1 MKEFLFVIIQVIAN
15 IIQSVTGFAGGPI
28 AIPPSMAL
36 VGVENA
42 KASITFILLLV
53 TAIITV
59 QNLKYINYKKLGIM
73 LFFMII
79 GMIPGVWLFDKL
91 PTKALMIIYGTVVVF
106 IGIEKLV
113 RKNPKD
119 LKSPWNYVALL
130 FAGLMQGMF
139 TSGGPFI
146 ALYATTAL
154 KDKKEFRA
162 TVTPVWTVLNIY
174 LCTNMFRQG
183 FYNDYV
189 VKITALAIIPVFGA
203 IFVGNKIAAKI
214 EQKTFLKLVYVLLIV
229 SGGILLFT
237 AFNK

>member
-42 KASITFILLLV
+42 KASITFILLIV
-53 TAIITV
+53 TAIVTV
-59 QNLKYINYKKLGIM
+59 QNIKYINFKKLGIM

-91 PTKALMIIYGTVVVF
+91 TTKILMIIYGTVVVL
-106 IGIEKLV
+106 IGVDKLL
-113 RKNPKD
+113 RKNTKD
-119 LKSPWNYVALL
+119 LKSPWNYIALL

-183 FYNDYV
+183 FYSDYV
-189 VKITALAIIPVFGA
+189 VKITGLAIIPVLGA
-203 IFVGNKIAAKI
+203 IFIGNKIAAKI
-214 EQKTFLKLVYVLLIV
+214 EQKTFLKLVYVLLII

-237 AFNK
+237 AFSK

>member
-1 MKEFLFVIIQVIAN
+1 MKEILFVIIQVIAN

-42 KASITFILLLV
+42 KAAITLILLIV
-53 TAIITV
+53 TAIITI
-59 QNLKYINYKKLGIM
+59 QNIKYINYKKLGIM
-73 LFFMII
+73 LLFMFA

-91 PTKALMIIYGTVVVF
+91 PTKALMIIYGSIVVL
-106 IGIEKLV
+106 IGLNKLL
-113 RKNPKD
+113 RENSRD
-119 LKSPWNYVALL
+119 LKAPWNYVALL
-130 FAGLMQGMF
+130 FAGIMQGMF

-146 ALYATTAL
+146 ALYAVAAM

-174 LCTNMFRQG
+174 LVANMIRSG
-183 FYNDYV
+183 FYTDYV
-189 VKITALAIIPVFGA
+189 VKLTGISMIPVFFA
-203 IFVGNKIAAKI
+203 IFIGNKIASKI
-214 EQKTFLKLVYVLLIV
+214 DQKAFLKLVYVLLII

-237 AFNK
+237 AFTK